1 MTKRCAIFDL
11 DGTLL
16 DTVDDLANA
25 VNTAL
30 SEHGFPIHPREKYF
44 YFVGKGA
51 RNLIR
56 RALPE
61 GVDDATYQAVY
72 DRYTAVYEENWNV
85 CTKPYPGIP
94 EMIAKLQADGIRMA
108 VVSNK
113 PDDRTKAAI
122 SHYFPDTFNV
132 VFGGRDQ
139 VPLKPNPAAVEEAL
153 SLLGC
158 QAEEAVYIGDTSVD
172 IETGHNAGI
181 FTAGVLWGFRT
192 AEELSAAGADVLCRD
207 TEELYDVIKKESL

>member
-1 MTKRCAIFDL
+1 MKKRCAIFDL

-30 SEHGFPIHPREKYF
+30 LENGFPTHPREKYF

-61 GVDDATYQAVY
+61 GVDDATYEAVY
-72 DRYTAVYEENWNV
+72 QRYTAYYEENWNV

-94 EMIAKLQADGIRMA
+94 ELIARLLADGIRMA

-122 SHYFPDTFNV
+122 FHYFPDTFDV
-132 VFGGRDQ
+132 VFGGRDN
-139 VPLKPNPAAVEEAL
+139 VPLKPSPAAVQEAL
-153 SLLGC
+153 SLLDC
-158 QAEEAVYIGDTSVD
+158 TAEEAVYIGDTSVD
-172 IETGHNAGI
+172 IETGKNAGI
-181 FTAGVLWGFRT
+181 FTVGVLWGFRG
-192 AEELSAAGADVLCRD
+192 AEELTAAGADILCA
-207 TEELYDVIKKESL
+207 TAGELYDLIKKESL